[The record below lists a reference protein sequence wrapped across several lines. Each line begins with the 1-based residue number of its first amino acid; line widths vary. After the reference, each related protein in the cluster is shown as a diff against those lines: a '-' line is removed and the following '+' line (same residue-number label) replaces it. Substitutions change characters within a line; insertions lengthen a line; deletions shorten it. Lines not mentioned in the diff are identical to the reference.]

1 MTGDQPATD
10 AYPASRLERAGA
22 TFWLERDRD
31 ERWLLIEG
39 GSPAVLKLFSGHVAG
54 DRFQGPVGA
63 SNAAALRRVLPWLAP
78 RTWGLATTAGTGD
91 RLGVCTPGH
100 ARAVAEVG
108 GIAPVFAQQSIRE
121 MGRTA
126 RSPREVLDDAT
137 WGAFQAGWTGGVG
150 ADADH
155 LKTFEDID
163 ACAEAGFVL
172 FTLDPGDLVD
182 PSAVH
187 GGEREVRAQA
197 AAIDWTALDSSL
209 DDALS
214 RYAGRQI
221 ALETMS
227 VTLDEESVVRAFAK
241 YGSAV
246 AKARDMAEHVAGKT
260 DSYELEIAVDET
272 DYPTTPAEHVVIVS
286 ELHRLGVEFVSFAP
300 RFIGEFEKGIE
311 FIGDLGALRSDF
323 AVHAQLCRALGPY
336 KLSLHSGSDKF
347 SIYEPIAD
355 ATHGL
360 VHLKTAG
367 TSWVESLRVVAQ
379 YDPDLFQNI
388 LRVCRE
394 SFETNR
400 ASYRL
405 SCDPMRIPA
414 DPRRDELDDLIT
426 ANDSRQVLH
435 VGFGPALNIYGDRI
449 RNVLREHE
457 EELTD
462 IVSGHFVRHLAPFA
476 RHAANR
482 A

>member
-1 MTGDQPATD
+1 MTARQRTTEGQD
-10 AYPASRLERAGA
+10 ASLVEYDGAS
-22 TFWLERDRD
+22 FWLEH
-31 ERWLLIEG
+31 
-39 GSPAVLKLFSGHVAG
+39 SNG
-54 DRFQGPVGA
+54 DRRLAVENADAPVLDQFRGEVTDGRLRGPMDA
-63 SNAAALRRVLPWLAP
+63 ANAAALRRVLPWLAP

-91 RLGVCTPGH
+91 RLGLCTPGH
-100 ARAVAEVG
+100 ARAVGEVG
-108 GIAPVFAQQSIRE
+108 GIGPVFAQQSIRE
-121 MGRTA
+121 MGRTE
-126 RSPREVLDDAT
+126 RGPRQVLDDAT

-155 LKTFEDID
+155 LKTVEDID
-163 ACAEAGFVL
+163 VCAEAGFVL

-182 PSAVH
+182 PSAA
-187 GGEREVRAQA
+187 RARPDEARAKA

-209 DDALS
+209 EDAVS

-221 ALETMS
+221 DLETMS
-227 VTLDEESVVRAFAK
+227 VTLDEESVTRAFAK

-246 AKARDMAEHVAGKT
+246 GQARAMAEHVAAKA

-300 RFIGEFEKGIE
+300 RFVGEFEKGIE
-311 FIGDLGALRSDF
+311 FIGDLDALRSDF

-379 YDPDLFQNI
+379 YDPDLFGDI

-405 SCDPMRIPA
+405 SCDPAKIPA

-435 VGFGPALNIYGDRI
+435 VGFGPALNTYGDRI
-449 RNVLREHE
+449 RNVLRQHD

-462 IVSGHFVRHLAPFA
+462 IVSRHFVRHLAPFA
-476 RHAANR
+476 RHAAN
-482 A
+482 